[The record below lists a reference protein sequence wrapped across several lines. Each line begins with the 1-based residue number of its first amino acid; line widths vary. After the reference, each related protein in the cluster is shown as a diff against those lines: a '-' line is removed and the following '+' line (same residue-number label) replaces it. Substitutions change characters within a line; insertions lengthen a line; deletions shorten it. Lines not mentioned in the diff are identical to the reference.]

1 MFDLSD
7 DFFKSLGLDPMPK
20 KFWDKS
26 IITKPADRDIV
37 CHASAWTFFDDDD
50 VRIKMCTT
58 ITHRDLEVVH
68 HEMGHIQYEIAN

>member
-7 DFFKSLGLDPMPK
+7 DFFKSLGLDPMPDS
-20 KFWDKS
+20 FWEKS
-26 IITKPADRDIV
+26 IITKPEDRDIV
-37 CHASAWTFFDDDD
+37 CHASAWMFYNDKD

-68 HEMGHIQYEIAN
+68 HEMGHIQYADTN